1 MSNKT
6 IILTENQKEI
16 LKNILLEDKEGKN
29 LAKARH
35 YLVSKG
41 YSSNDAQQVLNSI
54 RTDIP
59 NTRMAQCKF
68 ILGAVRLY
76 LQGQLSDGKAIH
88 ELNNTLK
95 YIASDAHVNEYDNNL
110 NDESLQVLV
119 NRFKGVAKDNL
130 RQSMAASNARQLTVN
145 QDYTIVPINNFEE
158 SSKYGRYTSWC
169 VTHNE
174 NMLNSYTA
182 GGTGRFYFCL
192 RNGFENESKVKG
204 EGCPLDSYGLS
215 MIAVSVDMEGAVN
228 TITCRWNHDMGGNDS
243 VMTVEELENLL
254 GRNFYQTFKP
264 YTREELHAKGIILF
278 DEVQALLDSGKK
290 PEDIF
295 DYVSDF
301 SEGFA
306 RVALNR
312 KDNFINTECKII
324 SDTWF
329 DDTFDFK
336 DGFAIVELN
345 EKYNFI
351 NTEGKLLSNFWFDD
365 ISGFENGFAYVL
377 LNGNWYK
384 INKGGKIVESK
395 NRNGKTIIITES
407 QKKKLKKAIAAQDQ
421 VGGKVNA
428 GVMDAVVGG
437 GMCENVEE
445 DEYTLGAEQNEISP
459 YYHVTEEKLNESPDY
474 VEALSLKFS
483 NDDAVAFLSLSE
495 DGRFYIGEQ
504 GETHADIIKKIDDSL
519 YDEFMSTVGYD
530 NICDDTMT
538 GRYWKND
545 NVLSLWR
552 TPINKRLNIRKVIN
566 ELSSNG
572 IITNSNYTLI
582 DYWDTDDGYDLIFPV
597 KWLFNGT
604 FDIFNGRCTRIAP
617 VNVNE
622 YKNNGKYTYFSVTLQ
637 GQGTQIVNLNGNE
650 FLTGMQYYMKTSLG
664 EAKEHE
670 RMVDIRQIISSDR
683 FKTWFGNSK
692 VVDENGMPLVVH
704 HGSPKF
710 IGDKFNKKLT
720 GKSMNYGEEGVFCT
734 TQDLSWA
741 KRFSYPASQGT
752 SNFTVK
758 VDYSKPGDIL
768 SGFLKIEHPLDF
780 FHLSDKDWKNIKDII
795 LNSYIANLM
804 SDEKFEELKH
814 AVLIKNHQFL
824 KQMISGYNK
833 DNNFGNVLKKYGY
846 DGYIALMDKKSTAK
860 EYCFIEPN
868 QFKSI
873 YSLSFNPKSDSIYEA
888 KKKKIIKNDKGEIV
902 PEKCKK
908 CGGKVVCQIHGEPVY
923 ICKDCGE
930 YYGTMP
936 FTLKENK
943 LNESWEDLSDICEE
957 YSVYDLLCKFQDD
970 KEKGITKKKWNLIPA
985 QQYHTLLKRYMY
997 SPEMAKIPYN
1007 VVNNWFMNI
1016 IVPNALDISY
1026 ITELAGHSRY
1036 FPEEDV
1042 EEFFERYYEP
1052 IDISGFHDW
1061 SEKLEELGF
1070 YDWCVFPD
1078 GSDAWSDYGIE
1089 PLFNIINEYSPN
1101 SSAEDILI
1109 LINRCLDVAHQRGDM
1124 SSGFIQ
1130 GGKQSCDYISN
1141 VTESI
1146 KKRSKT
1152 LNEENTSID
1161 KKALY
1166 LMIYAKN
1173 TYGITDNFDSCGFIL
1188 LNGEL
1193 LDFGNYDD
1201 IYRQSHGALDLKG
1214 TNFRDFINSGNIR
1227 VNPQSPGIEFSKEP
1241 TEKQYVKISE
1251 MIAKY
1256 EGKDAFYVDCVNNEG
1271 ANIWNKAYKLEE
1283 RQNIISDIKEYFN
1296 NGKTPVVKGNDVLCG
1311 YSLRDFIGENVE
1323 NEIAPE
1329 DVDLSSFVIKKKL
1342 NPDFWID
1349 GHLDSRVR
1357 MKLLDIA
1364 DDFIE
1369 EIGIDTIKPIDV
1381 IMTGSL
1387 ANFNW
1392 NEKYSDIDLHIV
1404 YDFSEID
1411 DNVEFLKKYFDSKK
1425 QLWNQKHTNLKIL
1438 GFNVEVYVQDIN
1450 EPHMSSGVY
1459 SLDKDKWLVKPDRE
1473 ILASSKVNKE
1483 FIKNKCSYYTEKIDE
1498 LLYLYKK
1505 AKNDK
1510 HKIEKILI
1518 KADKLFNEIKQ
1529 LRKIGFE
1536 KSNGK
1541 EINNYNILFKFL
1553 RRKNYLNKLSILKTK
1568 CYDII
1573 NGF

>member
-1 MSNKT
+1 
-6 IILTENQKEI
+6 
-16 LKNILLEDKEGKN
+16 
-29 LAKARH
+29 
-35 YLVSKG
+35 
-41 YSSNDAQQVLNSI
+41 
-54 RTDIP
+54 
-59 NTRMAQCKF
+59 
-68 ILGAVRLY
+68 
-76 LQGQLSDGKAIH
+76 
-88 ELNNTLK
+88 
-95 YIASDAHVNEYDNNL
+95 
-110 NDESLQVLV
+110 
-119 NRFKGVAKDNL
+119 
-130 RQSMAASNARQLTVN
+130 
-145 QDYTIVPINNFEE
+145 
-158 SSKYGRYTSWC
+158 
-169 VTHNE
+169 
-174 NMLNSYTA
+174 
-182 GGTGRFYFCL
+182 
-192 RNGFENESKVKG
+192 
-204 EGCPLDSYGLS
+204 
-215 MIAVSVDMEGAVN
+215 
-228 TITCRWNHDMGGNDS
+228 
-243 VMTVEELENLL
+243 
-254 GRNFYQTFKP
+254 
-264 YTREELHAKGIILF
+264 
-278 DEVQALLDSGKK
+278 
-290 PEDIF
+290 
-295 DYVSDF
+295 
-301 SEGFA
+301 
-306 RVALNR
+306 
-312 KDNFINTECKII
+312 
-324 SDTWF
+324 
-329 DDTFDFK
+329 
-336 DGFAIVELN
+336 
-345 EKYNFI
+345 
-351 NTEGKLLSNFWFDD
+351 
-365 ISGFENGFAYVL
+365 
-377 LNGNWYK
+377 
-384 INKGGKIVESK
+384 
-395 NRNGKTIIITES
+395 
-407 QKKKLKKAIAAQDQ
+407 
-421 VGGKVNA
+421 
-428 GVMDAVVGG
+428 MDAVVGG

-538 GRYWKND
+538 GRYWKI
-545 NVLSLWR
+545 LSLWR